1 MAPLKNQPS
10 ESSAKHGNI
19 EKERRDW
26 LTLHVLLPIENN
38 YRVLMTPGNIDFWCH
53 FFIGWTR
60 GQIVQTFEFILREC
74 QRTPTGADWTRFRVK
89 PTESLP
95 AFLNET
101 TEQMLERLG
110 NNATA
115 WGKAVCEITRWGICE
130 HDTAGLHV
138 PTETPSGMSGNG
150 YNRMPEAYDRLAD
163 AARKFN
169 RPESEVLAFVEAKRL
184 TLEIRYAYAASRKKY
199 LQMRRVNRG

>member
-110 NNATA
+110 NNATGWA
-115 WGKAVCEITRWGICE
+115 KVVAEITRWGLMNK
-130 HDTAGLHV
+130 D
-138 PTETPSGMSGNG
+138 PQGN
-150 YNRMPEAYDRLAD
+150 NRMPEAYDKLMAKAHEFGHLGD
-163 AARKFN
+163 AHKF
-169 RPESEVLAFVEAKRL
+169 LEAKNIVLRL
-184 TLEIRYAYAASRKKY
+184 
-199 LQMRRVNRG
+199 RVNRHQRSPMLGNPKRAFAKVSEKSISQP